1 MLPLA
6 KLTARLSFS
15 TSVTFPYW
23 MGNTFRGGFGI
34 HLRRACCPDLK
45 RDCYS
50 CTVRED
56 CIFYYTHMK
65 KDSKVGYGAP
75 PKPIVFIP
83 PFFGKSFTVEKDGFL
98 DVGILLFGR
107 FTRFLPHVALGLSML
122 GQSGIG
128 SERHYDVNKFR
139 LEEMRCSF
147 SGDVV
152 YDGNTINIGAM
163 RTIDMADYSKEEM
176 QVTDS
181 LSIGFETPIM
191 VKTGEFPP
199 ALDKLLSMV
208 RQRLILYVNEYG
220 DGAKIPDFVCKAAL
234 KSSCVHFHNVK
245 SRSQRA
251 GKREFHTYTGTA
263 EYSIE
268 SMDENAKQLFRI
280 SLLIGAGPKPSFGFG
295 FLNVID
301 RTIQT
306 N

>member
-1 MLPLA
+1 MLPIA

-34 HLRRACCPDLK
+34 YLRRACCPDLK

-50 CTVRED
+50 CDARED

-98 DVGILLFGR
+98 DMGILLFGR
-107 FTRFLPHVALGLSML
+107 FTRYLPHVALGLSTL

-128 SERHYDVNKFR
+128 SERRYDVNKFK
-139 LEEMRCSF
+139 LEEMRCS
-147 SGDVV
+147 SSNEVV
-152 YDGNTINIGAM
+152 YDGSTINIGAM
-163 RTIDMADYSKEEM
+163 KTVDIADYARDGAEF
-176 QVTDS
+176 TDK

-199 ALDKLLSMV
+199 ALDKLLRMI

-220 DGAKIPDFVCKAAL
+220 DGVKIPDFECKATL
-234 KSSCVHFHNVK
+234 KSSSDHFHNVK

-268 SMDENAKQLFRI
+268 SIDESAKQLLQTG
-280 SLLIGAGPKPSFGFG
+280 LLIGAGPKPSFGFG
-295 FLNVID
+295 FLKVIG
-301 RTIQT
+301 
-306 N
+306 